1 MSSTENLINTIVFS
15 IVFVCLILNVCAM
28 EDSIKNQQKF
38 NSIWFILSTMFETF
52 MLINCPIFPWSVF

>member
-15 IVFVCLILNVCAM
+15 IVFVCLILNIYAM
-28 EDSIKNQQKF
+28 EVSIKNKQKF
-38 NSIWFILSTMFETF
+38 DSVWFALGTIFETF